1 MNMCRTLLTI
11 LAALSAL
18 LLLACQDEVGKG
30 KAGSASDPAK
40 NVSVIASAN
49 SRPSV
54 SIALVMKT
62 LTNPYYIQMEQGAR
76 RAAKEYGV
84 ELLVKT
90 GAQETSIEQQIQIVE
105 ELIQNRIAAIVI
117 APGDSKRLVPILK
130 KAQDQGIVIIDVD
143 NRLDAPAMQS
153 QGMQKIPFVGVDNEK
168 ASFESVKHVVD
179 QIKKPTAVAILEGI
193 RSTENSRLRV
203 QGAEQAFASNKFI
216 KLVAKESANWKI
228 DEAREVT
235 KRLLAEHPDI
245 RILYC
250 ANDMMALGAIK
261 FLQDSG
267 KTDVAVIG
275 YDALEEAV
283 AAIKRGHLLATVD
296 QSAAE
301 QGYVGVMLALRR
313 LKGDEVPPTTIIDTR
328 LVTAD
333 SLK

>member
-1 MNMCRTLLTI
+1 MRPCRLLLTI
-11 LAALSAL
+11 VATLSTL
-18 LLLACQDEVGKG
+18 LLLACQDEVGKN
-30 KAGSASDPAK
+30 KANPAA
-40 NVSVIASAN
+40 NSTLTASAKGK
-49 SRPSV
+49 PIT

-90 GAQETSIEQQIQIVE
+90 GAQETSIEQQIQIVD
-105 ELIQNRIAAIVI
+105 ELIQNKVAAIVI

-143 NRLDAPAMQS
+143 NRLDAPTMQS
-153 QGMQKIPFVGVDNEK
+153 QGMQNVPFVGVDNEK
-168 ASFESVKHVVD
+168 ASFESVKYAVD

-216 KLVAKESANWKI
+216 KLVAKESASWKI
-228 DEAREVT
+228 DEGRDVS
-235 KRLLAEHPDI
+235 KRLLAEHPEI
-245 RILYC
+245 SLLYC

-261 FLQDSG
+261 YLQDSG

-283 AAIKRGHLLATVD
+283 IAIRQGRLLATVD

-301 QGYVGVMLALRR
+301 QGYVGIMLAFRR
-313 LKGDEVPPTTIIDTR
+313 LKGDQVPPATIIKTR